1 MMLHVMLAGHGQSAR
16 APKGLC
22 GATVAGL
29 YFSKVMGEGRR
40 RPHLCPVC
48 RSLALKVASTGYEVA
63 CSMAATPSP

>member
-16 APKGLC
+16 APRGLC
-22 GATVAGL
+22 GATVAGF
-29 YFSKVMGEGRR
+29 YFSKLPGNGER

-48 RSLALKVASTGYEVA
+48 RSLALKVASAGYEVA